1 MGWRFFYANLDPFD
15 DVYPFM
21 TSAAR
26 IEFLTALERSLGEH
40 TFVKLTLGKGLRD
53 DLRQAFVRL
62 VEIRHE
68 PHISIVF
75 RHVHQDITTNY
86 PVSSAPQ
93 VIRQLLEDSFGNA
106 HLFTTQ
112 ADIELLS
119 NKKGEYRLM
128 RHKPTFH
135 ERLAVDHDRPKR
147 YLLDPTQAPY
157 LRDLGIVGGGGRIKS
172 DQADKHRQLQN
183 LVKIFEDLVVKSHL
197 KDKPHLRIVDIGCGK
212 GYLTFALY
220 DYCNNHLGTPTEV
233 VGIDRNQDLVTF
245 CAGVATK
252 VGFEHL
258 RFECVDAA
266 THDIR
271 AVDVL
276 VALHACDTAT
286 DDAIF
291 QGMEGGASI
300 IITVPCCQR
309 EIRPQFKVPAGE
321 QPLFKH
327 DTYKDRFAQMLT
339 DALRG
344 LLMESQG
351 YRTRISEF
359 ISDAHTHRNVMI
371 AGVLDRSLAARET
384 KQHEVDALKARYG
397 IKAQRLE
404 TLLLRSGRL
413 VEAS

>member
-1 MGWRFFYANLDPFD
+1 
-15 DVYPFM
+15 
-21 TSAAR
+21 
-26 IEFLTALERSLGEH
+26 
-40 TFVKLTLGKGLRD
+40 
-53 DLRQAFVRL
+53 VRL

-68 PHISIVF
+68 PHISIAF
-75 RHVHQDITTNY
+75 RHVNKDVTTNY
-86 PVSSAPQ
+86 PVANAPE

-119 NKKGEYRLM
+119 NKKGELRLA

-135 ERLAVDHDRPKR
+135 EQLALDHDRPKR
-147 YLLDPTQAPY
+147 YLLDPAQASY
-157 LRDLGIVGGGGRIKS
+157 LRDLGIVGGEGRIKS
-172 DQADKHRQLQN
+172 DQADKYRQLQN
-183 LVKIFEDLVVKSHL
+183 LLKIFEELMVKSHL
-197 KDKPHLRIVDIGCGK
+197 KDAPHLRVVDIGCGK

-220 DYCNNHLGTPTEV
+220 DYCNNQLGIPTEV
-233 VGIDRNQDLVTF
+233 VGVDRNQALMNV
-245 CAGVATK
+245 CAGVARK
-252 VGFEHL
+252 VGFDRL

-266 THDIR
+266 THNVG

-291 QGMEGGASI
+291 QGIEGGAAI
-300 IITVPCCQR
+300 IITVPCCQK
-309 EIRPQFKVPAGE
+309 EIRPQFKAPVGE

-327 DTYKDRFAQMLT
+327 DTYKDRFSQMLT

-371 AGVLDRSLAARET
+371 AGVLDRSFDARET
-384 KQHEVDALKARYG
+384 KQHEIASLKARYG

-404 TLLLRSGRL
+404 TLLLKGGRL
-413 VEAS
+413 AEAI

>member
-1 MGWRFFYANLDPFD
+1 
-15 DVYPFM
+15 M
-21 TSAAR
+21 TSAAGN
-26 IEFLTALERSLGEH
+26 EFLSALTQSLHEH

-68 PHISIVF
+68 PHISIAF
-75 RHVHQDITTNY
+75 RHVNKDVTTNY
-86 PVSSAPQ
+86 PVANAPE

-119 NKKGEYRLM
+119 NKKGELRLA

-135 ERLAVDHDRPKR
+135 EQLALDHDRPKR
-147 YLLDPTQAPY
+147 YLLDPAQASY
-157 LRDLGIVGGGGRIKS
+157 LRDLGIVGGEGRIKS
-172 DQADKHRQLQN
+172 DQADKYRQLQN
-183 LVKIFEDLVVKSHL
+183 LLKIFEELMVKSHL
-197 KDKPHLRIVDIGCGK
+197 KDAPHLRVVDIGCGK

-220 DYCNNHLGTPTEV
+220 DYCNNQLGIPTEV
-233 VGIDRNQDLVTF
+233 VGVDRNQALMTF
-245 CAGVATK
+245 CAATAKK
-252 VGFEHL
+252 VGFDRL

-266 THDIR
+266 THNVG

-291 QGMEGGASI
+291 QGIEGGAAI
-300 IITVPCCQR
+300 IITVPCCQK
-309 EIRPQFKVPAGE
+309 EIRPQFKAPVGE

-327 DTYKDRFAQMLT
+327 DTYKDRFSQMLT

-371 AGVLDRSLAARET
+371 AGVLDRSFDARET
-384 KQHEVDALKARYG
+384 KQHEIASLKARYG

-404 TLLLRSGRL
+404 TLLLKGGRL
-413 VEAS
+413 AEAI